1 VSKPIK
7 VVSIITRMNTGGAA
21 RLIDSLSQGF
31 HESKEIDHL
40 LVIGEVA
47 SHEQDFLAGKNV
59 NYRIKKIEGLGKQ
72 ISILQD
78 LKAFINLMKL
88 LRLEK
93 PNIVHTHLSKAGLL
107 GRLAAKIA
115 VPRAKIVHTIHGHLY
130 VGYFSKAFVFLLITL
145 EKLLTK
151 FTDLLIFTGPS
162 VMAELNKLGI
172 KKSNQVVIEPG
183 VKPMTFLS
191 KIQAR
196 DKFNLDSEK
205 VIIGFAGRLTRIKRV
220 DRLLDVF
227 EKIQQLHPDTQLIIA
242 GGGDLES
249 WVQEQILNRH
259 LNIKLLGWQSDI
271 AAVIAACDIWMLTS
285 DNEATPLSVIEA
297 SLGGVVSVA
306 TNVGDVAHAI
316 ENQVS
321 GLVVSTD
328 VNSLLAAVDELVTA
342 PEKRQKLASNA
353 KIRAE
358 SHFLEEK
365 MVQSHVKLYLAL

>member
-1 VSKPIK
+1 
-7 VVSIITRMNTGGAA
+7 MNTGGAA

-31 HESKEIDHL
+31 HESNEIDHV

-47 SHEQDFLAGKNV
+47 GHEQDFLADKNV
-59 NYRIKKIEGLGKQ
+59 DYRVQNIKGLGKQ

-78 LKAFINLMKL
+78 LKAFINLIKL
-88 LRLEK
+88 LRIEK

-107 GRLAAKIA
+107 GRVAARIA
-115 VPRAKIVHTIHGHLY
+115 VPRAKVVHTIHGHLY
-130 VGYFSKAFVFLLITL
+130 VGYFSNSFVFFLVTL

-151 FTDLLIFTGPS
+151 FTDLLIFTGPA

-172 KKSNQVVIEPG
+172 KKKNQVVIEPG

-297 SLGGVVSVA
+297 SLGAVVSVA

-321 GLVVSTD
+321 GLVVNTD
-328 VNSLLAAVDELVTA
+328 VNSMVAAVDELVTA

-358 SHFLEEK
+358 SHFLEGK
-365 MVQSHVKLYLAL
+365 MLHSHIDQYLRISKC